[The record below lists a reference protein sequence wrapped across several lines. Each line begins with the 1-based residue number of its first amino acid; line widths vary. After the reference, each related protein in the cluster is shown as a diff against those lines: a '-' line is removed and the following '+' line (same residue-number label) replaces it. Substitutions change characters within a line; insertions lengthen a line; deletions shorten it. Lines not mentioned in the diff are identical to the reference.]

1 VRRRLAARFG
11 PAVGGWLDEL
21 PRVLR
26 ALAER
31 WEIEFGSAIPRGSM
45 SVVIRCRLTD
55 GRAAVLKVSPDRT
68 RLACEASALGRWST
82 PHTPAVLA
90 ADEGVGA
97 VLLEA
102 IEPGVALEEAM
113 VYPRIATIAELL
125 TSLHTNGVA
134 DRSYPTL
141 ARRVDYLFDSG
152 TRLYARRRDLVAVV
166 PRELY
171 ERGRRLARRLAQ
183 PVAPTALLHGD
194 LTPRNILDGGEERG
208 LVAIDPAPCL
218 GADIAFDAIDLLL
231 WQADDVET
239 IIGRAEQL
247 GSAIDVESTRL
258 LAWCSAF
265 AGMVALELAEAP
277 STPPTRV
284 KAAVKLAAHAPA
296 A

>member
-1 VRRRLAARFG
+1 
-11 PAVGGWLDEL
+11 
-21 PRVLR
+21 
-26 ALAER
+26 
-31 WEIEFGSAIPRGSM
+31 M

-218 GADIAFDAIDLLL
+218 GADIAFDAVDLLL

-247 GSAIDVESTRL
+247 GSAIDVEPTRL